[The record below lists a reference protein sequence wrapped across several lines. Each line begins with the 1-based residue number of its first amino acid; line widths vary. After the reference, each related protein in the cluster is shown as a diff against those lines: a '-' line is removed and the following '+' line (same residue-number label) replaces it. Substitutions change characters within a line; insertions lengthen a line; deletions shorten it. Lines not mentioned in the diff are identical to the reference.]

1 MKNRKE
7 KLKVK
12 KKVRNKKK
20 PINIVAYSIKK
31 T

>member
-12 KKVRNKKK
+12 KKARNKK